1 MPACLPSSPERCRSA
16 ACSGS
21 LGDPPH
27 YSPQRCHSGKSRT
40 EGEEEDWKM
49 ERWKRKNGMVKT
61 ETKDRET
68 RGVWV
73 WFKWKWE
80 SFWTDVKHRCLFIPK
95 QSRTGFGE
103 YSSSPRKGKDVIS
116 VRICL
121 AVSEDGKQIGHAHTQ
136 PHSLHNV
143 FFHKQ
148 NTHAAKSI
156 KNHQLSSKQDLQA
169 QSHWRGREE
178 VICSRSVSDSRA
190 EELSSENCC
199 PSFNSDTKPKQKPH
213 QFGLITP
220 PCCMWSTYGQFIYH
234 KSQST
239 FYADAIL
246 HCKQSE
252 HAAFVC
258 TVCMIMLSHSYNPQ
272 QKQYSR
278 YKCRKYWDAC
288 RLGRLL
294 ILQF

>member
-1 MPACLPSSPERCRSA
+1 MSKASLSSLHTQTHIFFYLFFSHTYSLLPCAVSIFIRLKQGLCLPVCQAHQRDVGQQHVQA
-16 ACSGS
+16 LWGILLITLHNAVI
-21 LGDPPH
+21 LGKAGQK
-27 YSPQRCHSGKSRT
+27 QRKRIG
-40 EGEEEDWKM
+40 
-49 ERWKRKNGMVKT
+49 RWKGERERMGWWKRRPKT
-61 ETKDRET
+61 ET

-103 YSSSPRKGKDVIS
+103 CSSSPRKGKDVIS

-121 AVSEDGKQIGHAHTQ
+121 PVSEDGKQIGHAHTQ

-178 VICSRSVSDSRA
+178 VICRRSVSDSRA

-220 PCCMWSTYGQFIYH
+220 PCRMWSTYGQFIYH

-239 FYADAIL
+239 FYAERCNFTL
-246 HCKQSE
+246 
-252 HAAFVC
+252 
-258 TVCMIMLSHSYNPQ
+258 
-272 QKQYSR
+272 
-278 YKCRKYWDAC
+278 
-288 RLGRLL
+288 
-294 ILQF
+294 